1 MHVDCLCCQGYDSVV
16 GNVRK
21 ACVYCL
27 VALHEA
33 VGEAVL
39 QPYLSHVSET
49 KVRGVGMRKSHD
61 GIIENISNELHLKHW
76 SPDYDCS
83 NAII

>member
-49 KVRGVGMRKSHD
+49 KVKGLGTGEKATTVS
-61 GIIENISNELHLKHW
+61 LKTLV
-76 SPDYDCS
+76 PAM
-83 NAII
+83 NFI